1 MESTTENQ
9 EEKHG
14 EAGTGG
20 IIQIGHLLD
29 YLQRVKDGRKGR
41 GKRYRLEI
49 ILQSKALD
57 RDYILSG

>member
-20 IIQIGHLLD
+20 IIQIGRLLD
-29 YLQRVKDGRKGR
+29 YLQRVTDG
-41 GKRYRLEI
+41 
-49 ILQSKALD
+49 
-57 RDYILSG
+57 